1 MQNRVTLVSAL
12 AVIVPLLLVLIAVV
26 VLAPSQPAAPGA
38 AMPAELAPTS
48 ASASQSSAAPPPAV
62 APTAAPGAALPAE
75 LAPTSASASQSSAAP
90 PPAAATTA
98 APVPKPR
105 PSGSAAPGFDGGGAW
120 INSEPLELEKLSA
133 QGKVVLVDFWT
144 FGCYNCRNTLPYIK
158 QWWEKYKDQGLVIVG
173 VHTPEFD
180 SERVLENVQEAVQRD
195 GIGWPVVQ
203 DNDYTIWRAYGNHYW
218 PRFYLIDERG
228 QIIYDHIGE
237 GAYEQ
242 TDAQIAAALAAAKGQ

>member
-1 MQNRVTLVSAL
+1 MQSRVTLVSAL
-12 AVIVPLLLVLIAVV
+12 AVIVPVLLVLIAIVL
-26 VLAPSQPAAPGA
+26 LAPPQPADPGA
-38 AMPAELAPTS
+38 AISAKLAPTS
-48 ASASQSSAAPPPAV
+48 AGAGQSSAAA
-62 APTAAPGAALPAE
+62 
-75 LAPTSASASQSSAAP
+75 
-90 PPAAATTA
+90 
-98 APVPKPR
+98 PKPR
-105 PSGSAAPGFDGGGAW
+105 PSGPAAPGFDGGGAW
-120 INSEPLELEKLSA
+120 INSKPLKLSELGA
-133 QGKVVLVDFWT
+133 QGKIVLVDFWT
-144 FGCYNCRNTLPYIK
+144 FECYNCRNTLPYVK

-180 SERVLENVQEAVQRD
+180 SERMLENVQEAVQRD

-242 TDAQIAAALAAAKGQ
+242 TDAQIAAALAARGQ